1 MSITRSA
8 HATWEGNLQQGN
20 GVVTVE
26 SGTFTDANY
35 SFTKRFGDEAGT
47 NPEELLGAAHAAC
60 FSMALSA
67 GLSGAGYKVNSVHTL
82 DKVNLEKVE
91 GGFKISTI
99 EIHCEASVEGIS
111 EEVFQKTAMDTK
123 AGCPISKALTGV
135 EFVLNATLK

>member
-1 MSITRSA
+1 MAITRSA
-8 HATWEGNLQQGN
+8 HATWEGNLQQGK
-20 GVVTVE
+20 GVVSVE
-26 SGTFTDANY
+26 SGIFKDANY
-35 SFTKRFGDEAGT
+35 SFNKRFGEEAGT

-67 GLSGAGYKVNSVHTL
+67 GLSGAGYTVNSVHTV

-99 EIHCEASVEGIS
+99 EIHCEASVEGVTD
-111 EEVFQKTAMDTK
+111 EVFQKIAIDTK

-135 EFVLNATLK
+135 EFILKATLK

>member
-1 MSITRSA
+1 MGITRSA
-8 HATWEGNLQQGN
+8 NAVWEGNLQQGN
-20 GVVTVE
+20 GVVSVE
-26 SGTFTDANY
+26 SGLIQNANY

-67 GLSGAGYKVNSVHTL
+67 GLSGAGFNVTSVSTL

-99 EIHCEASVEGIS
+99 EIHCEAVVEGIAD
-111 EEVFQKTAMDTK
+111 EAFQKIASETK

-135 EFVLNATLK
+135 EFILNAKLK